1 MPSRPI
7 RIAIDASCA
16 METPVTG
23 VGYAALY
30 LLRALC
36 RANHGLDLR
45 LFATP
50 DRHSAK
56 ALDDLRPCFTSWST
70 PQRMRQLKYC
80 LWPAV
85 NWPPIEWFCG
95 SVDIA
100 HNLFHQLPAARNA
113 RRVVTIHDLSFLR
126 MPEVHT
132 RRNVEKQTR
141 LVRHCAR
148 HADAIVAVSEH
159 CRREIIDLLGVAPDK
174 IFVIKNAVD
183 HAEFESPL
191 DTAQLTTL
199 KERLGLKHDYFI
211 HLGTLEPR
219 KNLPRLLRAY
229 NQLRR
234 RQSHCPQLLLVGK
247 RGWLSDPIF
256 ETMDALCLH
265 GDVVHAGHLSRA
277 EAVLLLRGAL
287 ACAYVSLYEG
297 FGLPV
302 LEAMAART
310 PVVCSDIGPLR
321 EVAGDTALFVEPDD
335 EDALTA
341 ALESILS
348 GPATAQTRAG
358 AAWIRVKTFTWDQS
372 AAALARAYQ
381 SLG

>member
-1 MPSRPI
+1 MPSRPA

-16 METPVTG
+16 MESPLTG

-30 LLRALC
+30 LVRALC
-36 RANHGLDLR
+36 RLDHGFDLR

-50 DRHSAK
+50 DRQSVH
-56 ALDDLRPCFTSWST
+56 ALDELRPCFTSWST
-70 PQRMRQLKYC
+70 PINARQLKYF

-85 NWPPIEWFCG
+85 NFPPIEWFCG
-95 SVDIA
+95 EIDIA
-100 HNLFHQLPAARNA
+100 HNLFHQLPAARKA

-148 HADAIVAVSEH
+148 YADAIVTVSDH
-159 CRREIIDLLGVAPDK
+159 CRGELIDFLGVAPDK
-174 IFVIKNAVD
+174 VSVVKNAVD
-183 HAEFESPL
+183 HSEFEEPL
-191 DTAQLTTL
+191 DTERLAAV
-199 KERLGLKHDYFI
+199 KERLGLRQDYFI

-219 KNLPRLLRAY
+219 KNIPTLLRAY
-229 NQLRR
+229 NRLRR
-234 RQSHCPQLLLVGK
+234 QESNCPQLLLVGK
-247 RGWLSDPIF
+247 RGWLSEPIF
-256 ETMDALCLH
+256 ETMDTLCLH

-287 ACAYVSLYEG
+287 ASVYVSFYEG

-310 PVVCSDIGPLR
+310 PVVCSNIGPLR
-321 EVAGDTALFVEPDD
+321 EVAGDTALFVEPED
-335 EDALTA
+335 EAGVAA
-341 ALESILS
+341 ALESVLS
-348 GPATAQTRAG
+348 EPAQAQARVE
-358 AAWIRVKTFTWDQS
+358 AAWARARTFTWTSS
-372 AAALARAYQ
+372 AEALARVYRG
-381 SLG
+381 LV